1 MVYANVTMMDE
12 YLPGMMSVIY
22 GNVSPEEAIAKIEG
36 SAVRSPVLLV
46 ALATAQRTKPIN

>member
-1 MVYANVTMMDE
+1 MMDE